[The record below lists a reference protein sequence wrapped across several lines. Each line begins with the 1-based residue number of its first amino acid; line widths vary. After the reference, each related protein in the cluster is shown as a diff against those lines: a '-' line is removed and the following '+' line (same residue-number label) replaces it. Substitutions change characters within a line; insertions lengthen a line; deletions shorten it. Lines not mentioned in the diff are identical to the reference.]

1 MEKTITDPKQFGR
14 VAVMMGGTSAER
26 TISLNSGSAVLYAL
40 RQAGVEAV
48 AMDTADS
55 DWIDIL
61 RTGSINRVFNMLHG
75 PGGEDGVLQG
85 TLESLGIG
93 YTGSGVMASALS
105 MDKLRTKQCWH
116 GLGLPTPR
124 WFELRSEQDLDPC
137 ADTLGFPL
145 IVKPATEGSSI
156 GVSRADSRSELE
168 QAWQVASQYDG
179 HIFAEAWVT
188 GAEYTVGILKN
199 TPLPLIRLETPRR
212 FYDYE
217 AKYQASSTQYHC
229 PCGLNPKME
238 LHIQQLA
245 VASCQALGIEGWGR
259 VDIMMAAEESPWLIE
274 VNTVPGMTDHSLVPM
289 AAKAYGLSFEE
300 LVWHILETSF
310 G

>member
-1 MEKTITDPKQFGR
+1 MDKTITDPKQFGR
-14 VAVMMGGTSAER
+14 VAVMMGGSSAER
-26 TISLNSGSAVLYAL
+26 AISLNSGSAVLQAL
-40 RQAGVEAV
+40 LRVGVEAV

-61 RTGSINRVFNMLHG
+61 RAGSVDRVFNMLHG

-85 TLESLGIG
+85 TLESFGIG
-93 YTGSGVMASALS
+93 YTGSGVLASALS

-124 WFELRSEQDLDPC
+124 WFELRSEHDLIAC
-137 ADTLGFPL
+137 ADALGFPV

-156 GVSRADSRSELE
+156 GISRADDISELE
-168 QAWQVASQYDG
+168 QAWQVASQHEG
-179 HIFAEAWVT
+179 AIFAEAWIA
-188 GAEYTVGILKN
+188 GSEYTVGILKN
-199 TPLPLIRLETPRR
+199 KPLPLIRLETPRR

-217 AKYQASSTQYHC
+217 AKYQASNTQYHC
-229 PCGLNPKME
+229 PCGLDSSTE
-238 LHIQQLA
+238 QRVQDLA
-245 VASCQALGIEGWGR
+245 VASCQALGVEGWGR
-259 VDIMMAAEESPWLIE
+259 VDIMMSEEGSPWLIE